1 MWIFSNSF
9 ENFWK
14 NGEKVTPGFEN
25 FWKTGDKGTPFFENF
40 PKEIHRIADFGS
52 VSYRSPHQNPLFSP
66 SVPPQHQFLTKNIK
80 NKEELEKFFENFVKK
95 IRIYT
100 KCKLYTPPALFYSF
114 FYFLPFFV
122 DFLETKFY
130 AFFCRLVLGKKFSKI
145 HL

>member
-1 MWIFSNSF
+1 MAKHFVLKDNFLSF
-9 ENFWK
+9 FLI
-14 NGEKVTPGFEN
+14 
-25 FWKTGDKGTPFFENF
+25 DFFR
-40 PKEIHRIADFGS
+40 KK
-52 VSYRSPHQNPLFSP
+52 
-66 SVPPQHQFLTKNIK
+66 HQFLRKNIE

-130 AFFCRLVLGKKFSKI
+130 AFLLVDLFWEKIFQKFTYKGGHDFYFQI
-145 HL
+145 IF